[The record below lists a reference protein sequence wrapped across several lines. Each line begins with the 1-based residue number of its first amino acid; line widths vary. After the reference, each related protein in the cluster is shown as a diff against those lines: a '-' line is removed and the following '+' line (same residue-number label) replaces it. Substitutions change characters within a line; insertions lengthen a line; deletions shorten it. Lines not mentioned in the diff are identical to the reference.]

1 MKKHSKLVKE
11 FRLQRQ
17 RAGFVPGYGD
27 ADVETW
33 QVWCRSAES
42 PETQRR
48 ATRGDMAAAG
58 YVRAP
63 KRGPK

>member
-1 MKKHSKLVKE
+1 MKE
-11 FRLQRQ
+11 FRTERP
-17 RAGFVPGYGD
+17 RAGFVPGYD

-33 QVWCRSAES
+33 QVWCRSAENPDHS
-42 PETQRR
+42 RR

-63 KRGPK
+63 KSGAK